1 MRPRGRGRYIINKS
15 MNEYICLQPE
25 APERQ
30 SIKILLVYPKVG
42 SEAKNVSLYPP
53 LSLLYLAACLKD
65 YSVAIFD
72 QRVDELS
79 RFQSLLEQDPIC
91 VGFSIMTGPQIKHA
105 LDLAASVKKKNIL
118 TVFGGVHATILPEQ
132 TQADHNVDYVIS
144 GEGEDSFRQLI
155 ESLLE
160 GWHAYAQLRHDS
172 KSNIPS
178 IIRNGQPDL
187 NCLSDLP
194 YELVDVEQYVI
205 SSAIEGRSLPVL
217 FSRGCPF
224 ACTFCCNPVITRR
237 RWRTMDV
244 ERAIEQLDTLVDTY
258 RLDSVIFWDENLFVN
273 PKIINRLADSIHNR
287 FAWFAQSRANALL
300 QFDLNHLE
308 AMGARRISCG
318 LESGS
323 PNILKKIKKQE
334 TVEEFL
340 ETNRRLAQT
349 NINVWYNYIIAW
361 PFETLKDLK
370 LTVQLAVQILEENP
384 HAQNS
389 TFYLLTPYPGTE
401 IGDQYYSEFM
411 PQTLAAWSD
420 FGRHNFAAP
429 YYEPERVKLYE
440 RICFS
445 SKFVGR
451 KILAL
456 FPDDSELNE
465 LVEIMSHK
473 WKHFDFSNDS
483 EWDKLQTRAWDCLQR
498 LFGENAY

>member
-1 MRPRGRGRYIINKS
+1 MS
-15 MNEYICLQPE
+15 DYICLQSE

-30 SIKILLVYPKVG
+30 KTKILLVYPKVG

-72 QRVDELS
+72 QRVDEPS
-79 RFQSLLEQDPIC
+79 RFQMLLEQGPIC

-105 LDLAASVKKKNIL
+105 LELATQVKEKNIP

-132 TQADHNVDYVIS
+132 TQADPNVDYVVS

-155 ESLLE
+155 ESL
-160 GWHAYAQLRHDS
+160 GGNQR
-172 KSNIPS
+172 IPAV
-178 IIRNGQPDL
+178 IRDGCPDL
-187 NCLSDLP
+187 NCLSELP

-244 ERAIEQLDTLVDTY
+244 DRAIGQLNTLVDTY
-258 RLDSVIFWDENLFVN
+258 RLDAVIFWDENLFVK
-273 PKIINRLADSIHNR
+273 PDIIKRLADSIKGD
-287 FAWFAQSRANALL
+287 FQWFAQSRANALIHY
-300 QFDLNHLE
+300 DLNHLE
-308 AMGARRISCG
+308 AMGAKRLSCG

-334 TVEEFL
+334 TVEEYL
-340 ETNRRLAQT
+340 EANRRLART
-349 NINVWYNYIIAW
+349 DINVWYNYIIAW
-361 PFETLKDLK
+361 PFESLEDLK
-370 LTVQLAVQILEENP
+370 LTVELAVQVLEENP

-401 IGDQYYSEFM
+401 IGDQYYAEFM
-411 PQTLAAWSD
+411 PKSLSAWSD

-465 LVEIMSHK
+465 LVRIMSHK
-473 WKHFDFSNDS
+473 WKHFDFSNDD
-483 EWDKLQTRAWDCLQR
+483 EWETLQDRSWQTLQR

>member
-1 MRPRGRGRYIINKS
+1 
-15 MNEYICLQPE
+15 MNDYICLQPE

-30 SIKILLVYPKVG
+30 ETKILMVYPKVG

-65 YSVAIFD
+65 YAVAIFD
-72 QRVDELS
+72 QRVDDPLC
-79 RFQSLLEQDPIC
+79 FQMLLEQEPIC
-91 VGFSIMTGPQIKHA
+91 VGFSIMTGPQIQHA
-105 LDLAASVKKKNIL
+105 LDLAAQVKSKNIP

-132 TQADHNVDYVIS
+132 TQMDPNVDYVVS
-144 GEGEDSFRQLI
+144 GEGEDSFRKII
-155 ESLLE
+155 ESLS
-160 GWHAYAQLRHDS
+160 GNR
-172 KSNIPS
+172 NIPAVTS
-178 IIRNGQPDL
+178 NGCPDL
-187 NCLSDLP
+187 NGLSDLP

-224 ACTFCCNPVITRR
+224 ACTFCCNPVITQR

-244 ERAIEQLDTLVDTY
+244 ARAIGQLENLVETY
-258 RLDSVIFWDENLFVN
+258 RLESVIFWDENLFVN
-273 PKIINRLADSIHNR
+273 PSIINRLADSIDNR
-287 FAWFAQSRANALL
+287 FSWFAQARANALL
-300 QFDLNHLE
+300 HYDLNHLE
-308 AMGARRISCG
+308 AMGATRFSCG

-323 PNILKKIKKQE
+323 PGILQRIKKQE
-334 TVEEFL
+334 TVEEYL
-340 ETNRRLAQT
+340 EANRRLART
-349 NINVWYNYIIAW
+349 NISVWYNYIIAW
-361 PFETLKDLK
+361 PFETLEDLK

-384 HAQNS
+384 RAQNS

-401 IGDQYYSEFM
+401 IGDRYYSAFM
-411 PQTLAAWSD
+411 PQTLAGWSD

-465 LVEIMSHK
+465 LVEIMAHK
-473 WKHFDFSNDS
+473 WKRFDFQDDA
-483 EWDKLQTRAWDCLQR
+483 EWETLQGRAWQTLQR
-498 LFGENAY
+498 LFDENAY

>member
-1 MRPRGRGRYIINKS
+1 MS
-15 MNEYICLQPE
+15 DYICLQPE

-30 SIKILLVYPKVG
+30 KIKILLVYPKVG

-65 YSVAIFD
+65 YAVAIFD
-72 QRVDELS
+72 QRVDDPS
-79 RFQSLLEQDPIC
+79 RFQTLLEQGPIC
-91 VGFSIMTGPQIKHA
+91 VGFSIMTGPQIKYA
-105 LDLAASVKKKNIL
+105 LELAAQVKSKNIP

-132 TQADHNVDYVIS
+132 TQADPNVDYVVS
-144 GEGEDSFRQLI
+144 GEGEDSFRKVI
-155 ESLLE
+155 ESLS
-160 GWHAYAQLRHDS
+160 GNR
-172 KSNIPS
+172 NIPTVIS
-178 IIRNGQPDL
+178 DGCPDL

-194 YELVDVEQYVI
+194 YELVDVENYVI

-244 ERAIEQLDTLVDTY
+244 ERAIGQLDTLVKKY
-258 RLDSVIFWDENLFVN
+258 QLESVIFWDENLFVN
-273 PKIINRLADSIHNR
+273 PAIINRLADSINSR
-287 FAWFAQSRANALL
+287 FSWFAQARANALL
-300 QFDLNHLE
+300 NYDLNHLE
-308 AMGARRISCG
+308 AMGAARLSCG

-323 PNILKKIKKQE
+323 PDILKQIKKQE
-334 TVEEFL
+334 TVEEYL
-340 ETNRRLAQT
+340 EANRRLART

-361 PFETLKDLK
+361 PFETLEDLK

-384 HAQNS
+384 NAQNS

-401 IGDQYYSEFM
+401 IGDRYYSEFM
-411 PQTLAAWSD
+411 PQTLSAWSD

-429 YYEPERVKLYE
+429 YYEPDRVKLYE

-456 FPDDSELNE
+456 FPYDSELNE
-465 LVEIMSHK
+465 LIEIMSHK
-473 WKHFDFSNDS
+473 WKHFDFTSDS
-483 EWDKLQTRAWDCLQR
+483 EWEMLQDRSWSCLQR

>member
-1 MRPRGRGRYIINKS
+1 
-15 MNEYICLQPE
+15 MNDYVCLQPGD
-25 APERQ
+25 PERRRTR
-30 SIKILLVYPKVG
+30 ILLVYPKVG
-42 SEAKNVSLYPP
+42 SEARGVSLYPP
-53 LSLLYLAACLKD
+53 LSLLYLAACLKE

-72 QRVDELS
+72 QRVDDPG
-79 RFQSLLEQDPIC
+79 RFADLLGQEPLC
-91 VGFSIMTGPQIKHA
+91 VGFSIMTGPQIRHA
-105 LDLAASVKKKNIL
+105 LELAGQAKQRGIP

-132 TQADHNVDYVIS
+132 TQADPNVDYVVS
-144 GEGEDSFRQLI
+144 GEGEDSFRRLI
-155 ESLLE
+155 ESLS
-160 GWHAYAQLRHDS
+160 GKRSVPAV
-172 KSNIPS
+172 
-178 IIRNGQPDL
+178 IRDGQPDL

-194 YELVDVEQYVI
+194 YELVDAEQYVI

-224 ACTFCCNPVITRR
+224 ACTFCCNPVITGR

-244 ERAIEQLDTLVDTY
+244 DRAIGQLDRLVETY

-273 PKIINRLADSIHNR
+273 PAILHHLADSIQGR
-287 FAWFAQSRANALL
+287 FGWFAQSRANALL
-300 QFDLNHLE
+300 QYDLNHLE
-308 AMGARRISCG
+308 AMGVRRFSCG

-323 PNILKKIKKQE
+323 PAILKKIRKQE
-334 TVEEFL
+334 TVEEYL
-340 ETNRRLAQT
+340 EANRRLART
-349 NINVWYNYIIAW
+349 GISVWYNYIIAW
-361 PFETLKDLK
+361 PFETLEDLK
-370 LTVQLAVQILEENP
+370 LTVQLAVRILEENP

-389 TFYLLTPYPGTE
+389 TFYLLTPYPGTQ
-401 IGDQYYSEFM
+401 IGDQYYADFM
-411 PQTLAAWSD
+411 PQSLAAWSD

-465 LVEIMSHK
+465 LVEIMTHK
-473 WKHFDFSNDS
+473 WKHFDFSDDA
-483 EWDKLQTRAWDCLQR
+483 EWETLQIRAWDCLQR